1 MPFKQTDPVKARLE
15 FVVLKKEGLY
25 THTELC
31 KRFGVARQ
39 AGYDVM
45 RRYEAEGVDGLK
57 DRSHAPKHVP
67 HRISEEIASMLLETR
82 RAHPDWGP
90 RTILAY
96 LATQNAD
103 LALPAAS
110 TVGDLFKRSGL
121 VQSKPRRRH
130 WRHPG
135 KSTITAQE
143 PNEMWSVDFKGQFR
157 TRDAQTCYP
166 LTVADTHTRFLL
178 ACDGLSSTGHQ
189 QARLVFERLFHEHGL
204 PAAIRSDN
212 GPPFSSKAIAGLSR
226 LSVWWTQL
234 GIQHD
239 RTEPGHPEQNGSHER
254 MHRTLKR
261 ATVWP
266 PAADAMEQQG
276 RFDGFRG
283 EYNFV
288 RPHHALAMKTPGS
301 LYRPS
306 ERAMPERIPDPEYP
320 GHCHVRQVRANG
332 IVHFRDRDLF
342 LSEVLI
348 GHRVAFEEVDDRVWS
363 IYFYDLLL
371 ARLDERT
378 FTLSG

>member
-1 MPFKQTDPVKARLE
+1 MPFKQSDPVKARME

-31 KRFGVARQ
+31 ERFGVARQ

-45 RRYEAEGVDGLK
+45 KRYEAEGIDGLK

-67 HRISEEIASMLLETR
+67 HRIPEEIASVLLETR
-82 RAHPDWGP
+82 KAHPDWGP

-96 LATQNAD
+96 LAGQRPE
-103 LALPAAS
+103 LELPAAS
-110 TVGDLFKRSGL
+110 TVGDLFKRSGM
-121 VQSKPRRRH
+121 VRPRPRRRE

-135 KSTITAQE
+135 RSTITAKA
-143 PNEMWSVDFKGQFR
+143 PNDMWSVDFKGQFR
-157 TRDAQTCYP
+157 TRDGQTCYP

-178 ACDGLSSTGHQ
+178 GCDGLNSTGHQ
-189 QARLVFERLFHEHGL
+189 GAQRVFERLFREYGL
-204 PAAIRSDN
+204 PASIRSDN
-212 GPPFSSKAIAGLSR
+212 GTPFSSKAIGGLSR
-226 LSVWWTQL
+226 LNVWWTQL
-234 GIQHD
+234 GIHHD

-266 PAADAMEQQG
+266 AAADAVEQQE

-283 EYNFV
+283 EYNHV
-288 RPHHALAMKTPGS
+288 RPHHALAMKTPSS
-301 LYRPS
+301 LYQASARV
-306 ERAMPERIPDPEYP
+306 MPERIPEPEYP
-320 GHCHVRQVRANG
+320 GHCRVRRVRANG
-332 IVHFRDRDLF
+332 IVHFRDHDLF

-348 GHRVAFEEVDDRVWS
+348 GHDVAFEEIGERLWS
-363 IYFYDLLL
+363 LYFYDLLL